1 MSVFSEF
8 EVDGEVRDIYDKAAV
23 HEEEFP
29 EAFADELEDS
39 IDASVITL
47 YRSLGAEFE

>member
-8 EVDGEVRDIYDKAAV
+8 EVDGEVRDLYDKAAV

-29 EAFADELEDS
+29 EAFANELEDS

-47 YRSLGAEFE
+47 YRNLGVVFD